1 MRRQVLLSFL
11 AAASVLVATP
21 VIAGQQ
27 AKKILDPSVWDGWKS
42 VQNSGLSRTGKWLM
56 YRIVPQSG
64 DAELVV
70 MSGTGATTYKVP
82 RAQAVRITRDEKF
95 AVMTVVPLKAE
106 ADKAR
111 QERKPAAQQ
120 PKNALAIMDLSDG
133 KVTTVEKV
141 LSYRMADKD
150 NGWIA
155 YQLIVDAPAGGP
167 AGGAGGPGGRGGRP
181 GGGGDEIDDIQGQGT
196 QQPPAQGGTQKPE
209 EKKDD
214 KPQKR
219 RDHAAG
225 NEVILRELAT
235 GKEVKLADV
244 ASYNFTED
252 GSWMVYAT
260 STKDG
265 SGDGVFLRNMAS
277 GETVEVVKAM
287 AVYRSLNFDKK
298 MSQIAFV
305 SDKDDYK
312 ADKPS
317 SSVFVYDIAKKN
329 LRVVAKEGSAG
340 LPKGWWVSPT
350 TSVSFSENGKRLLF
364 ATVPKPQAEPKND
377 TPEEDRV
384 SVDIWNW
391 KDPLLQSHQLKQVA
405 FTQNQTYQAVAFLDS
420 GKILQ
425 LETEEMPNAS
435 IGNRNDADIAIASN
449 PNPYQQLISWDQGY
463 QDVYKVDLRNGERT
477 MLLKKSPNGVSLSP
491 SAKYGLYFDDE
502 KGHYFCID
510 MASGK
515 TVNLTAKIPYPVYDE
530 ENDVPA
536 LAGPQGTGG
545 WIDGDKGVLIYDS
558 YDIWLCDPTGQTAPR
573 NITNELGR
581 WRKWSFRIIRT
592 DLEDPDI
599 DPNKPLLLRVTDT
612 EDMAT
617 GFFTDTVAGDKYPEK
632 LIMEDRTLTYSGK
645 AEEGNQ
651 VLMTRGSFTEY
662 PNVWLTDMSFKNG
675 KQVSDANPQQKEYN
689 WGTSEIVRWTSTDGK
704 KMSGVLVKPENFDPT
719 KKYPMI
725 VYFYERSLDQLHVH
739 RVPAPSAS
747 VINPTEYAS
756 NGYLVF
762 MPDIVYRTGYPG
774 ESAEQCIL
782 SGTAALI
789 DRGFVDP
796 KRVGVQGQSWGGY
809 QTAFLVTRTRMFAA
823 ACAGAPVVDMF
834 SAYGGIR
841 WGTGVVR
848 QMQYE
853 KGQSRIGGTIWD
865 KPLQY
870 IENSP
875 VFWADKIETPLMLMN
890 NDQDG
895 AVPYWQGIEMFTAM
909 RRLGKP
915 CWLFVYNGEDHN
927 LVQRKNRKDWSV
939 RMQQF
944 FDYYLKDGPAPV
956 WLEEG
961 VPAVK
966 KGKTM
971 GTETLPKKG
980 GSN

>member
-1 MRRQVLLSFL
+1 MRRQVVLSLL
-11 AAASVLVATP
+11 AAATV
-21 VIAGQQ
+21 VIASPIMSGQQ
-27 AKKILDPSVWDGWKS
+27 AKKVLDPSVWDSWKS
-42 VQNSGLSRTGKWLM
+42 VQNSSLSRTGKWLM
-56 YRIVPQSG
+56 YRAVPQSG
-64 DAELVV
+64 DAELVL
-70 MSGTGATTYKVP
+70 MSSSGGATYKVP
-82 RAQAVRITRDEKF
+82 RAQGVTITRDENF
-95 AVMTVVPLKAE
+95 AVMTIVPPKADV
-106 ADKAR
+106 DKAR
-111 QERKPAAQQ
+111 QERKPPAQQ
-120 PKNALAIMDLSDG
+120 PKNQLGIMTLSDG
-133 KVTTVEKV
+133 KVTTIDKV
-141 LSYRMADKD
+141 RSVRLAEKD

-155 YQLIVDAPAGGP
+155 YQIEVDAPAG
-167 AGGAGGPGGRGGRP
+167 AAGAGGTGRPGGGRP
-181 GGGGDEIDDIQGQGT
+181 GGGGNDVDDQEPAKQE
-196 QQPPAQGGTQKPE
+196 PPKQE
-209 EKKDD
+209 EKKDG
-214 KPQKR
+214 PQKR
-219 RDHAAG
+219 RDHAVG
-225 NEVILRELAT
+225 TEVVLRELAT
-235 GKEVKLADV
+235 GKEVKVADV
-244 ASYNFTED
+244 SSYTFTED

-265 SGDGVFLRNMAS
+265 SGDGVFLRNMAT
-277 GETVEVVKAM
+277 GEVIEVVKKLG
-287 AVYRSLNFDKK
+287 VYRSMSFDKK

-312 ADKPS
+312 PEKS
-317 SSVFVYDIAKKN
+317 SLSIFVYDIAKKQ
-329 LRVVAKEGSAG
+329 LKTVAKEGMAG
-340 LPKGWWVSPT
+340 IPQGWWISPST
-350 TSVSFSENGKRLLF
+350 GASFSESGKRVMF
-364 ATVPKPQAEPKND
+364 STVPKPEPEVKND

-405 FTQNQTYQAVAFLDS
+405 LTQSKTYSAVAFLDS
-420 GKILQ
+420 GKVMQ
-425 LETEEMPNAS
+425 LETQDLPSAS
-435 IGNRNDADIAIASN
+435 IGSRGDANVAIGSN
-449 PNPYQQLISWDQGY
+449 GDAYQQLISWDQGY
-463 QDVYKVDLRNGERT
+463 QDVYKIDLRNGERSL
-477 MLLKKSPNGVSLSP
+477 LLKKSSVGVSLSP
-491 SAKYGLYFDDE
+491 SSKYGMYFDEE
-502 KGHYFCID
+502 KGHFFCID

-515 TVNLTAKIPYPVYDE
+515 TINLTAKIPYPVYDE
-530 ENDVPA
+530 TNDVPA
-536 LAGPQGTGG
+536 LPGPEGTGG
-545 WIDGDKGVLIYDS
+545 WIDGDKGVLIYDA

-573 NITNELGR
+573 NVTNELGR
-581 WRKWSFRIIRT
+581 WRKLSFRIIRT
-592 DLEDPDI
+592 ETDDPDL

-612 EDMAT
+612 ETMAT
-617 GFFTDTVAGDKYPEK
+617 GFYTDTVAGDKYPEK
-632 LIMEDRTLTYSGK
+632 LIMEDRTLAFAGK

-651 VLMTRGSFTEY
+651 VLMTRGSFTEF
-662 PNVWLTDMSFKNG
+662 PNVWLTDMSFKTS
-675 KQVSDANPQQKEYN
+675 KQVSDANPQQKDYN

-725 VYFYERSLDQLHVH
+725 VYFYERSMDQVHVH

-782 SGTAALI
+782 SGTAAMI
-789 DRGFVDP
+789 DKGFVDP

-809 QTAFLVTRTRMFAA
+809 QTAFLVTRSRMFAA

-853 KGQSRIGGTIWD
+853 KGQSRIGGSIWD
-865 KPLQY
+865 KPLLY

-939 RMQQF
+939 RMLQF

-971 GTETLPKKG
+971 GLETLPPKKG
-980 GSN
+980 GGSGK